1 MGAHDGRVV
10 VVTGAASG
18 IGRAV
23 VERIRAEGGSVVAVD
38 RAAKALEWCRALD
51 GVAILV
57 GDVTDAALNDAAVAL
72 AVETFG
78 RLDAI
83 VLNAGIA
90 TGGDLM
96 TLPMEELDQVLDVN
110 VKAVVLGMRAAV
122 PAMRVVGG
130 GSIVVTAS
138 TSGLG
143 GDAGG
148 WPYNTSKGA
157 VVNLVRS
164 VALDLGADGI
174 RVNAVCPGPTETGMT
189 SRIKEL
195 PEAYEQ
201 LRQRIALQ
209 RWGQP
214 SEIAALISFLA
225 SADSSFITGAAIPV
239 DGGITANTGQFLPRS
254 L

>member
-110 VKAVVLGMRAAV
+110 VKAVVLGMIER
-122 PAMRVVGG
+122 
-130 GSIVVTAS
+130 
-138 TSGLG
+138 G
-143 GDAGG
+143 GDVMTRVIPGRDWHSVNRAMLPNVKAGSTVYTDEAPVFKSLPNLG
-148 WPYNTSKGA
+148 YEHEA
-157 VVNLVRS
+157 VNHS
-164 VALDLGADGI
+164 
-174 RVNAVCPGPTETGMT
+174 
-189 SRIKEL
+189 IKEWVRGDVHTNSI
-195 PEAYEQ
+195 EAFWSHLKRSISGTYVSVSKKHLQ
-201 LRQRIALQ
+201 TYLREFEFRYNLRKHPHLMIEAL
-209 RWGQP
+209 
-214 SEIAALISFLA
+214 LLSF
-225 SADSSFITGAAIPV
+225 
-239 DGGITANTGQFLPRS
+239 PRA
-254 L
+254 